1 MSLPYCNL
9 QAKKLPLTVER
20 IRNTISKQLT
30 KWLMNFYFYPRL
42 LDPSQIARAKKLGGL
57 GLARAKRKN
66 LATLCQWIRTLRF
79 SDELWCKYLIDT
91 INEQG
96 GIRGLRR
103 SKPVGR
109 LWECIIPAMRTI
121 LKFFIAS
128 GSWHKREEKVFG
140 NDEILSLDA
149 HDFRFAGRCFLYI
162 KDVVDDDGRT
172 REASGRDI
180 SFLEKLKFTRICTVI
195 KNKYP
200 PVTLSLP
207 TQYDPPRE
215 EENSTSFRWEIN
227 GQTI

>member
-1 MSLPYCNL
+1 MHKTFSDDNL
-9 QAKKLPLTVER
+9 KAIDKMVDKFLW
-20 IRNTISKQLT
+20 KG
-30 KWLMNFYFYPRL
+30 PRL

-57 GLARAKRKN
+57 GLARAKQKN

-149 HDFRFAGRCFLYI
+149 HDFRLARRFFLYI
-162 KDVVDDDGRT
+162 KDFVDDDGRT

-200 PVTLSLP
+200 LSPSLSQHSM
-207 TQYDPPRE
+207 TRQGKKKIQHRLGGR
-215 EENSTSFRWEIN
+215 STDKRN
-227 GQTI
+227 KKVR